1 MDEVDFAGLILRVK
15 RGENAAISE
24 LVARYERE
32 VQIMVRHKLPT
43 RLRGQFDTMDFAQ
56 IVWNSVIG
64 DCRERDE
71 PFAEPK
77 HLLGFLAAV
86 VQNKV
91 YEEFRRRTK
100 TKKYNI
106 SIEEP
111 LYVRKGNREVPREV
125 AADDPS
131 PSEYVQADDRLEQLV
146 TGRSPLERQIIELRL
161 EGLTFDQI
169 GARLGVH
176 EKAVRRVI
184 DALREM
190 MEARRWR

>member
-1 MDEVDFAGLILRVK
+1 MDDVDFAGLIVRVK
-15 RGENAAISE
+15 RGDEAATSE
-24 LVARYERE
+24 LVSRYGPE
-32 VQIMVRHKLPT
+32 VKIMVRHKLPT
-43 RLRGQFDTMDFAQ
+43 KLRGQFDSMDFTQ
-56 IVWNSVIG
+56 IVWNSVIS

-77 HLLGFLAAV
+77 HLLGYLAAV

-106 SIEEP
+106 NIEEP
-111 LYVRKGNREVPREV
+111 LYVRKGNRDFPREV
-125 AADDPS
+125 AADDPT
-131 PSEYVQADDRLEQLV
+131 PSDYVQADDRLEQLV
-146 TGRSPLERQIIELRL
+146 AGRSPLEKQIIELRL
-161 EGLTFDQI
+161 TGLTFDEI
-169 GARLGVH
+169 GSRLGLH

-184 DALREM
+184 DSLRDL